1 MYKAVLSVLMLASV
15 FVSSAAGAADPVTIN
30 FWHYQTSNR
39 EVLTKIIKE
48 FEVANADIRVQ
59 ELFKDLTN
67 LATEIQAARLVDRA
81 PDVAQV
87 LARLTIG
94 MAESSNPVA
103 LDSGSDRGVFLSNI
117 APNFLATGIYKG
129 RPYAVP
135 QSFGTPLL
143 YINKDIFRS
152 AGLDPEKPPRTWQ
165 ELREQ
170 AVTIKQK
177 TGKYAL
183 FVSTGGRDV
192 APQQMIV
199 NAGANMLSDDFARAT
214 FATPDAIAAMQL
226 WQDMAVTDKSLAIF
240 TERENNSLFMAG
252 QLGMMVTSVASFQ
265 GVQQSAKGV
274 FDLGI
279 AHYPTW
285 SDKARRVP
293 NSGASLMIFS
303 ENPKRREAAFRF
315 IAYMTRPE
323 VTNRW
328 AVESGYLPIAPG
340 AKDAEIVRA
349 YTAKEPRWGVAV
361 AQMDD
366 LVSTARWPG
375 SRVVEIQI
383 VLENLVSALW
393 QGKAPAQVLVPA
405 AEKEITR
412 LILAG
417 KAD

>member
-1 MYKAVLSVLMLASV
+1 MYRSLLSAVVL
-15 FVSSAAGAADPVTIN
+15 AAAVVTSPVRGAEPVTIN

-39 EVLTKIIKE
+39 EVLTQTIKE
-48 FEVANADIRVQ
+48 FEAANPDVKVN
-59 ELFKDLTN
+59 ELFKDLSN
-67 LATEIQAARLVDRA
+67 LATDIQAARMVDRA

-94 MAESSNPVA
+94 MVESSDPVA
-103 LDSGSDRGVFLSNI
+103 LDSGPDKGAFLANV
-117 APNFLATGIYKG
+117 APNFLATGDYKG
-129 RPYAVP
+129 HPYAVP

-143 YINKDIFRS
+143 YMNKDIFRA
-152 AGLDPEKPPRTWQ
+152 AGLDPEKPPRNWQ

-170 AVTIKQK
+170 AKQIKEK

-183 FVSTGGRDV
+183 FVSTSGRDV
-192 APQQMIV
+192 APQQMLV
-199 NAGANMLSDDFARAT
+199 NAGATLLSDDFTKAT

-226 WQDMAVTDKSLAIF
+226 WQDMAVTDKSLAVF
-240 TERENNSLFMAG
+240 TERENYSLFMAG

-265 GVQQSAKGV
+265 GAQRSAKGV
-274 FDLGI
+274 FDLGV

-285 SDKARRVP
+285 GDKARRVP

-303 ENPKRREAAFRF
+303 DKPARRDAAFRF
-315 IAYMTRPE
+315 LAYMMKPE

-340 AKDAEIVRA
+340 AKDAEVVRA
-349 YTAKEPRWGVAV
+349 YVAQEPRWGIAV
-361 AQMDD
+361 AQMND

-375 SRVVEIQI
+375 SRVVEIQV
-383 VLENLVSALW
+383 VLENMVSALW
-393 QGKAPAQVLVPA
+393 QGKGQAQVLVPA

-412 LILAG
+412 LIAAG
-417 KAD
+417 TTN

>member
-1 MYKAVLSVLMLASV
+1 MYRSLLSAVVFAAAAVASPLQ
-15 FVSSAAGAADPVTIN
+15 AAEPVTTIN

-39 EVLTKIIKE
+39 EVLTQTIKD
-48 FEVANADIRVQ
+48 FEAANPDIKVQ

-67 LATEIQAARLVDRA
+67 LATDIQAARMVDRA

-94 MAESSNPVA
+94 MVESSNPVA
-103 LDSGSDRGVFLSNI
+103 LDAGPDKGAFLAGI

-129 RPYAVP
+129 HPYAVP
-135 QSFGTPLL
+135 QSFGTPIL
-143 YINKDIFRS
+143 YVNKDIFRA
-152 AGLDPEKPPRTWQ
+152 AGLDPEQPPRSWQ

-170 AVTIKQK
+170 ALQIKQK

-192 APQQMIV
+192 GPQQMIV
-199 NAGANMLSDDFARAT
+199 NAGADMLSEDFRRAT

-226 WQDMAVTDKSLAIF
+226 WQDMAVTDKSLAVF
-240 TERENNSLFMAG
+240 TERENYSLFMAG
-252 QLGMMVTSVASFQ
+252 QVGMMVTSVASFQ
-265 GVQQSAKGV
+265 GAQRSAKGV
-274 FDLGI
+274 FDLGV

-285 SDKARRVP
+285 GDKPRRVP
-293 NSGASLMIFS
+293 NSGSSLMIFS
-303 ENPKRREAAFRF
+303 EKPARRDAAFRF
-315 IAYMTRPE
+315 LAYMMKPE

-340 AKDAEIVRA
+340 AKNAEVVRA
-349 YTAKEPRWGVAV
+349 YVAQEPRWGVAV

-383 VLENLVSALW
+383 VLENMVSALW
-393 QGKAPAQVLVPA
+393 QGKGKAAVLVPA

-412 LILAG
+412 LIAAG
-417 KAD
+417 TN